1 MSRRLALH
9 LALVAGLALCLASAA
24 SGQALDEL
32 WSEYPLYPDGR
43 QTVAPPQA
51 SPSSPAELE
60 AKGLLR
66 GSADMRSEAAATTT
80 TAPDAPPWPMIG
92 VLSAGALVLAFL
104 VLARF
109 SPAPSVPWAPS
120 TLAGR
125 VVQLGAVTRARS
137 RRRTSFRGRSRAP
150 ARRPTP
156 RRSAQTPTL
165 PPPAPLI
172 DAESEAHDLPEKPP
186 QPLEE
191 PAERANAEAEEL
203 ELAFCTIHWWR
214 GYVKS
219 QFFARAVGPD
229 GVEYVAARSPM
240 FRWRRDEPP
249 EPRKEIRAAHAALME
264 RLLDD
269 EWELAGPPAGHW
281 YEVALQRPERP
292 SLHTLTE
299 RLAREADP
307 WGHA

>member
-1 MSRRLALH
+1 MSRRLVLY
-9 LALVAGLALCLASAA
+9 LALVVGLALCVAPAA
-24 SGQALDEL
+24 SGQALEEL

-43 QTVAPPQA
+43 QTVAPRQA
-51 SPSSPAELE
+51 SPSSPAEVE

-80 TAPDAPPWPMIG
+80 PAPDAPWPMIG

-104 VLARF
+104 VFVRF

-120 TLAGR
+120 NLTGR
-125 VVQLGAVTRARS
+125 VVQLAAVTRARG
-137 RRRTSFRGRSRAP
+137 RRGTSFRGRSQVP
-150 ARRPTP
+150 VRRPTP
-156 RRSAQTPTL
+156 RRSAQTPT
-165 PPPAPLI
+165 PPPRAPLI
-172 DAESEAHDLPEKPP
+172 DAEAEAHDLPERPP
-186 QPLEE
+186 QPVEE

-229 GVEYVAARSPM
+229 GVEYVAAKSPM
-240 FRWRRDEPP
+240 FRWRREEPP
-249 EPRKEIRAAHAALME
+249 EPEKEIRAAHAALME
-264 RLLDD
+264 RLLHD

-281 YEVALQRPERP
+281 YEVTLQRPERP